1 MTDYDI
7 VARLRNPIARAAWA
21 NAEMFTDAADEI
33 ERLRAELAAANRTLN
48 DLHDRQM
55 KLVTDAA
62 CAKDAFDAADRAYC
76 NVSAERDALRDLL
89 REAREYV
96 ADMPIV
102 GDELLARI
110 DAALKGGR
118 E

>member
-1 MTDYDI
+1 MTDDI
-7 VARLRNPIARAAWA
+7 YGDAYEAFIDEIYKNGGGEPSAVRAAV
-21 NAEMFTDAADEI
+21 D
-33 ERLRAELAAANRTLN
+33 
-48 DLHDRQM
+48 
-55 KLVTDAA
+55 
-62 CAKDAFDAADRAYC
+62 CATK
-76 NVSAERDALRDLL
+76 SLTAERDALRDLL